1 MIIKLNKEMLVELL
15 QLMEATMVATAL
27 TIGVVATG
35 SAVVS
40 GAAPPDLTSL
50 TSLYEHDDRR
60 IYPDTAKKHKE
71 DELPELISK

>member
-1 MIIKLNKEMLVELL
+1 MLVELL

-40 GAAPPDLTSL
+40 GTTPPDLASL
-50 TSLYEHDDRR
+50 TTLYEHDDKR
-60 IYPDTAKKHKE
+60 IYPEVYQHEENVLNET
-71 DELPELISK
+71 P

>member
-1 MIIKLNKEMLVELL
+1 MLVELL

-40 GAAPPDLTSL
+40 GTTPPDLASL
-50 TSLYEHDDRR
+50 TTLYEHDDKR
-60 IYPDTAKKHKE
+60 IYPDSTKKQQDDVVEFRLK
-71 DELPELISK
+71 

>member
-1 MIIKLNKEMLVELL
+1 MLVELL

-50 TSLYEHDDRR
+50 T
-60 IYPDTAKKHKE
+60 
-71 DELPELISK
+71 